1 MAETGFFLFYHR
13 QIEKKLKE
21 VGATSEENAKTVEEL
36 RQLGLS
42 EPCIRFLEDP
52 LRAALARI
60 MKDKIRK
67 TSDGRYYIAENE
79 K

>member
-1 MAETGFFLFYHR
+1 MNIAPNIVSDYQQLM
-13 QIEKKLKE
+13 E